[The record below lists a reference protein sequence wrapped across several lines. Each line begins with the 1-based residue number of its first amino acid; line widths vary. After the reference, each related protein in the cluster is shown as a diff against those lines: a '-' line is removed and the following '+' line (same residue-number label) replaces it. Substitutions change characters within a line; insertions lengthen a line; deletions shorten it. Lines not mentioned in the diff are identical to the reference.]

1 MYGAPTYTMIYPK
14 MYSYDNKV
22 WEIGAVLPPFCSGDL
37 PPRPES
43 AIFQCPGPPFFT
55 VKSFKSYF
63 FSWLKPNFCWFNPH
77 FFGITSAGGQ
87 VSGFDVRSSI
97 ARRVAGAWRHGFLLI
112 FPGNPGFW
120 GITFPSS
127 NQSMICLGRYDL
139 FSGASA
145 KPRL

>member
-1 MYGAPTYTMIYPK
+1 MTTKCGKLGLFCLHFARGISHQGLKAQSFNAPAPHFLQL
-14 MYSYDNKV
+14 NH
-22 WEIGAVLPPFCSGDL
+22 LNH
-37 PPRPES
+37 
-43 AIFQCPGPPFFT
+43 
-55 VKSFKSYF
+55 F